1 MSMKPDMDQWNF
13 VLKAVNDIGAPYTT
27 GIDPLSETLTFQ
39 GVAFLAIT
47 GQKRAFEWPTSH
59 SDVEVFDLPK

>member
-1 MSMKPDMDQWNF
+1 MSVKPDMDQWNI
-13 VLKAVNDIGAPYTT
+13 VLKAINDIGAPYTT

-47 GQKRAFEWPTSH
+47 R
-59 SDVEVFDLPK
+59 VFNTTITERFM